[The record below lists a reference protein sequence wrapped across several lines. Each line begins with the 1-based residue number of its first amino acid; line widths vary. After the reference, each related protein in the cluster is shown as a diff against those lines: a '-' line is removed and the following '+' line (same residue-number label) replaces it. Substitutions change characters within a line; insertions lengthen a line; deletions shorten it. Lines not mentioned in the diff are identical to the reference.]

1 MKPLFSTKAYSPS
14 VNWPVYLSTLVY
26 TASVLSNAIAYMPF
40 APLDNRPLY
49 SVAALKETGR
59 TAFLEFFKEKLISAA
74 SAPAS
79 IRAIKYVL
87 LGAKVVNT
95 CPLVTVFCADQ
106 VVSLLSQF

>member
-1 MKPLFSTKAYSPS
+1 MKPLFSTKAYSPL
-14 VNWPVYLSTLVY
+14 VNWPVYLLAPVY

-49 SVAALKETGR
+49 S
-59 TAFLEFFKEKLISAA
+59 EFFKEKLISAA

-95 CPLVTVFCADQ
+95 CPLATVFCADQ
-106 VVSLLSQF
+106 VVSLL